1 MIQDNQPPSD
11 AREAAT
17 LEAASSEQQAM
28 KHPAA
33 ASGSPSKSPAPAE
46 TANDGRKAGNR
57 PDEPQPL
64 AHPPE
69 VPQAAPTEKRP

>member
-1 MIQDNQPPSD
+1 MIQDNQPPSG

-33 ASGSPSKSPAPAE
+33 ASGSPAKSPAPAD
-46 TANDGRKAGNR
+46 TANDDGKAGNR
-57 PDEPQPL
+57 PGGPQPL

-69 VPQAAPTEKRP
+69 APQAAPTEKRP